1 MKKVSP
7 KYDVGVIVGRF
18 QVDTLHAG
26 HKRLIESVLAEHKK
40 VIIFLGLSP
49 CRVTRNNPLDFES
62 RKQMILAEYPS
73 VNVLY
78 IKDNVSDQVWSK
90 SLDRQIGDLVGPN
103 SSVVL
108 YGSRESFI
116 SHYTTKHYDTIQLE
130 QEVYT
135 SGSEIRDGI
144 GVAVK
149 ASPEFR
155 AGVIW
160 AAYNQYPRSIPT
172 VDVAIWDTDKREKLL
187 MARKPDETLYR
198 FVGGF
203 AQGGTYESEARREVM
218 EEAHVEVGDPVYV
231 GSCVIDDW
239 RYRRENDKIVTLL
252 FEAIHMFGRPTP
264 DDDIQELKWFDYL
277 EIKPDD
283 LVPEH
288 RKLLAL
294 LRAKY
299 PKP

>member
-1 MKKVSP
+1 MKKVEK

-26 HKRLIESVLAEHKK
+26 HHKLITDVIDEHKK

-62 RKQMILAEYPS
+62 RKQMLLATYPT

-78 IKDNVSDQVWSK
+78 IRDTVSDQAWSK
-90 SLDRQIGDLVGPN
+90 TLDRQIGDLVGPT

-116 SHYTTKHYDTIQLE
+116 SHYHGAFPTIELE
-130 QEVYT
+130 QESYT
-135 SGSEIRDGI
+135 SGSEVRTEIAL
-144 GVAVK
+144 AVK
-149 ASPEFR
+149 SSPEFR

-160 AAYNQYPRSIPT
+160 AAFNQYPRAFPT
-172 VDVAIWDTDKREKLL
+172 VDVAIWDSSSRKKLL
-187 MARKPDETLYR
+187 LAQKPDERLYR

-218 EEAHVEVGDPVYV
+218 EETHIEISDPIYV
-231 GSCVIDDW
+231 GSHVVDDW
-239 RYRRENDKIVTLL
+239 RYRRELDKVVTIL
-252 FEAIHMFGRPTP
+252 FEAVHVFGKPTP
-264 DDDIQELKWFDYL
+264 DDDICELRWFDYVDL
-277 EIKPDD
+277 KAED
-283 LVPEH
+283 LVEEH
-288 RKLLAL
+288 RPLLGM
-294 LRAKY
+294 LRKRYA
-299 PKP
+299 